1 MKKTAAG
8 ICILLAAGM
17 ITACQG
23 KAAETTAAA
32 TTAAET
38 TAVETTAQVTTAA
51 ETTVVE
57 TTAPETETS
66 EDSTD
71 AELKTVSGEVKAV
84 GMSAVTI
91 VTEDGE
97 EMSFLKEDTEVDIAD
112 GIQEGIF
119 VTITYQENEE
129 GLIAVF
135 ITDAIEP

>member
-23 KAAETTAAA
+23 KTAETTAAA
-32 TTAAET
+32 TTTAET
-38 TAVETTAQVTTAA
+38 TAVETTA
-51 ETTVVE
+51 VE
-57 TTAPETETS
+57 TTAPVTTEAKETVPETETS
-66 EDSTD
+66 EDSTV
-71 AELKTVSGEVKAV
+71 AELRTVSGEVKAV
-84 GMSAVTI
+84 GMSTITI